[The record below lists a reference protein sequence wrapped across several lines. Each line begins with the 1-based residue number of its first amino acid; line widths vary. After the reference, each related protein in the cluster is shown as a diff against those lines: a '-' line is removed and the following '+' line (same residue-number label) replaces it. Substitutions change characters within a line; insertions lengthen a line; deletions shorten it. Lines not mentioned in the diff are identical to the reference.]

1 MIDGGTATGS
11 SALSIKNALG
21 QGALTTG
28 NGILVVDAINGGTTA
43 ASAFAL
49 AGPVYA
55 GPYEY
60 TLHRSS
66 ADGTNEQAYYLRS
79 DVQPDPPTPVDP
91 TPAPPEPRIPNY
103 RPQTSLY
110 GAIPA
115 LALVY
120 SRNII
125 DTLHERVGEERP
137 NSDEPLPTDDEQ
149 SYGPSMGWGRV
160 IYRSGEQDGDHTAF
174 GRQTPEYNYD
184 MTAFQVGSD
193 LYRQVAPDGS
203 HDQAG
208 ISLAIG
214 NINGGIKHSGLNAG
228 DDTLRAYSLGAYW
241 THFEPSGWYVDGVVQ
256 VNRFDIE
263 AKPNGLNKLETRGW
277 GYTASVESGYPIQAD
292 KDFYIEPQ
300 AQLVYSQ
307 IDLDDSDDLV
317 ADVRFKDVDSL
328 IGRLGVRFAKDWETE
343 GTDNTIRRT
352 NGWIRPSV
360 WHEFKGQPKTEFSS
374 QNGFVPFE
382 AGLDGTWGEVNMGG
396 LSGQRMNKFHC
407 VGGLSPS
414 L

>member
-1 MIDGGTATGS
+1 M
-11 SALSIKNALG
+11 LG

-28 NGILVVDAINGGTTA
+28 NGILVVDAINSGTTGVGAFELA
-43 ASAFAL
+43 A
-49 AGPVYA
+49 PVYA

-66 ADGTNEQAYYLRS
+66 TDGTNEQAYYLRS
-79 DVQPDPPTPVDP
+79 DLQPDPPTPVDP
-91 TPAPPEPRIPNY
+91 ASHIPNF

-110 GAIPA
+110 AALPA

-125 DTLHERVGEERP
+125 DTLHERVGEERL
-137 NSDEPLPTDDEQ
+137 NSDEPLPSDDEKT
-149 SYGPSMGWGRV
+149 YGPSMGWGRV
-160 IYRSGEQDGDHTAF
+160 IYRSGEEDGDHNAF

-193 LYRQVAPDGS
+193 LYGNVESDGS

-208 ISLAIG
+208 VSLAIG
-214 NINGGIKHSGLNAG
+214 TIDGGIKHSGLNAG
-228 DDTLRAYSLGAYW
+228 DDTLRAYSLGGYW

-256 VNRFDIE
+256 VHRFDIE

-277 GYTASVESGYPIQAD
+277 GYTASMESGYPIHTD

-307 IDLDDSDDLV
+307 IDLDDSDDLA
-317 ADVRFKDVDSL
+317 ADVRFDDIDSL
-328 IGRLGVRFAKDWETE
+328 IGRLGVRFAKDWDTA
-343 GTDNTIRRT
+343 GTDNIIRRT

-374 QNGFVPFE
+374 QNGFVPFK
-382 AGLDGTWGEVNMGG
+382 ADLDGTWGEVNMGVDYQANARTTFTVSAG
-396 LSGQRMNKFHC
+396 YRQAFDNSSRGYDGMVGFKIKF
-407 VGGLSPS
+407 
-414 L
+414 